1 MSVTQEAP
9 PVVLPIE
16 DATTV
21 ELSYNKLCNLGDF
34 AHPELVPHL
43 VAAFPEVHAARP
55 EWPARSAYVERK
67 MWEVAMAMRTFADF
81 GVLNGRTDVLGVGAG
96 RERTVFELTNH
107 VGRLFATDLYATTHG
122 GSWVA
127 DATSSML
134 VDPAASAPVPFNPR
148 RLVVQHMNAL
158 DLQYE
163 DDSFDAIFSSSSI
176 EHFGTL
182 EDVHLAAREMHRVLK
197 PGGILSLSTEFRL
210 AGPAPG
216 IPGALLMTPAELEVV
231 LMHDLGWS
239 LVSQPDFALSEHTAQ
254 GAWSYD
260 EINRLVRAGQ
270 PAPQH
275 IVLWTGEHAWTSV
288 HLAIVK
294 DALTTSR

>member
-1 MSVTQEAP
+1 MPVTQDAP

-16 DATTV
+16 DATAG

-34 AHPELVPHL
+34 AHPDLVPHL
-43 VAAFPEVHAARP
+43 IGVFPEVHAARP
-55 EWPARSAYVERK
+55 EWPSRSTYVERK

-96 RERTVFELTNH
+96 RERTVFALTNH
-107 VGRLFATDLYATTHG
+107 VARLYATDLYLDG
-122 GSWVA
+122 GTWIA
-127 DATSSML
+127 DANSSML
-134 VDPAASAPVPFNPR
+134 VNPAASAPMDFNPR

-163 DDSFDAIFSSSSI
+163 DESFDAIFSSSSI
-176 EHFGTL
+176 EHFGTI
-182 EDVHLAAREMHRVLK
+182 EDVHIAAREMHRVLK

-210 AGPAPG
+210 AGPGPG
-216 IPGALLMTPAELEVV
+216 IPGALLMTPAELEIG
-231 LMHDLGWS
+231 LMTDLGWS
-239 LVSQPDFALSEHTAQ
+239 LVSPPDFALSQHTAQ
-254 GAWSYD
+254 GASSYD
-260 EINRLVRAGQ
+260 EILARIAAGE
-270 PAPQH
+270 PAGQH

-294 DALTTSR
+294 DLP